1 MNTTTWTRRQHKGI
15 TTWEGV
21 ISRGPKGYRII
32 ASARDN
38 YVARSNDARGRWWLD
53 VRSQYVIIDPLTN
66 EIVHTGWFSGSID
79 DLITRA
85 EINVQVYEGDMAN
98 NEIRQM
104 EYEADEEAFRLAEYA
119 ENTI

>member
-32 ASARDN
+32 ASARN
-38 YVARSNDARGRWWLD
+38 N
-53 VRSQYVIIDPLTN
+53 
-66 EIVHTGWFSGSID
+66 
-79 DLITRA
+79 
-85 EINVQVYEGDMAN
+85 YEGDMAN